1 MGLNPARSAG
11 ACVIV
16 ALPAVRRSTWVGP
29 ALAHEPQE
37 LSALE
42 LAQVEGDAP
51 LVTAFSKEG
60 ERSAFRSLITPCL
73 QNARQPLSDRLQR
86 LHGATVQ
93 GQRRLASS
101 YTFVNPVIAM
111 LLLGVALVGE
121 TVTFF
126 EWMAAG
132 VVLVG
137 LVLLL
142 LNKVRQLDLTA
153 SRPCLVHAGID
164 GCLTRQQES
173 QPR

>member
-1 MGLNPARSAG
+1 M
-11 ACVIV
+11 
-16 ALPAVRRSTWVGP
+16 
-29 ALAHEPQE
+29 
-37 LSALE
+37 
-42 LAQVEGDAP
+42 
-51 LVTAFSKEG
+51 
-60 ERSAFRSLITPCL
+60 
-73 QNARQPLSDRLQR
+73 
-86 LHGATVQ
+86 
-93 GQRRLASS
+93 
-101 YTFVNPVIAM
+101 NPVIAM